1 MFRLPLTDPARDYGP
16 LADFAAP
23 ARRRADLWRLVA
35 GAILATAIYV
45 GVITVLVGMV
55 AGTVDPV
62 SADFLIGAFAGGRT
76 PAGLA
81 VLLLSFLPMALGVF
95 AAGRLLHDRG
105 PESFIGPWAQARGDF
120 LRVALP
126 LMALGAVLLPVST
139 LSDDVGR
146 HMSFLDQLKWY
157 PLALPA
163 LLIQT
168 GAEEVAF
175 RGYLLQQVRARFRS
189 GLAWM
194 VVPSLIFGWLH
205 YDPATFGP
213 NALLVAAWAAVFGL
227 LAADLTAR
235 TGSLGAAVGFHF
247 GTNFSALFLTGL
259 YGNLDGLA
267 LYNLV
272 IDTTDTGA
280 MVPYLMS
287 DFAFIFV
294 SWLLA
299 RVMLRV

>member
-1 MFRLPLTDPARDYGP
+1 MEVLAAHAGRASIVRTDD
-16 LADFAAP
+16 
-23 ARRRADLWRLVA
+23 
-35 GAILATAIYV
+35 
-45 GVITVLVGMV
+45 
-55 AGTVDPV
+55 
-62 SADFLIGAFAGGRT
+62 

-81 VLLLSFLPMALGVF
+81 
-95 AAGRLLHDRG
+95 
-105 PESFIGPWAQARGDF
+105 ESLWR
-120 LRVALP
+120 
-126 LMALGAVLLPVST
+126 
-139 LSDDVGR
+139 
-146 HMSFLDQLKWY
+146 
-157 PLALPA
+157 
-163 LLIQT
+163 
-168 GAEEVAF
+168 
-175 RGYLLQQVRARFRS
+175 
-189 GLAWM
+189 
-194 VVPSLIFGWLH
+194 
-205 YDPATFGP
+205 
-213 NALLVAAWAAVFGL
+213 VFGL

-235 TGSLGAAVGFHF
+235 TGSLGAAIGFHF